1 MFLQRAFKEEFQIV
15 PFCLTSS
22 LGPDEKPVNAFV
34 GTPVLDASKRY
45 KDRISAS
52 APSFNQRWLLPV
64 SRECKHQ
71 KKRPAIKDLFHGW
84 MIAFAFIFWQ
94 AHYVYHSHQ

>member
-22 LGPDEKPVNAFV
+22 LGPVEKPVNAFV

-52 APSFNQRWLLPV
+52 ALS
-64 SRECKHQ
+64 
-71 KKRPAIKDLFHGW
+71 
-84 MIAFAFIFWQ
+84 
-94 AHYVYHSHQ
+94 